1 MLFKK
6 KEYTQECDPK
16 YRRARIWSNKE
27 LKKIAPKFSGDVIN
41 VSGWVDEDKE
51 GKIYREYFVNANTYT
66 ISNLGGGAQK
76 GKKLSIDDSIDID
89 LNKPIN
95 TQLHQ
100 KFDVVFTHTVLEHVF
115 NIFTA
120 IENLCMLSRD
130 VIITVVP
137 FIQLVHVVDDDK
149 LGSFLDYWRFTPY
162 CLDALF
168 KQHGFSTI
176 YISGTNLKSTSLYYI
191 HICSKNPHKWKEVF
205 PDEINFEKLP
215 KGDML
220 YE

>member
-76 GKKLSIDDSIDID
+76 GKKLSIDD
-89 LNKPIN
+89 
-95 TQLHQ
+95 
-100 KFDVVFTHTVLEHVF
+100 
-115 NIFTA
+115 
-120 IENLCMLSRD
+120 LCM
-130 VIITVVP
+130 ICG
-137 FIQLVHVVDDDK
+137 FISV
-149 LGSFLDYWRFTPY
+149 
-162 CLDALF
+162 
-168 KQHGFSTI
+168 
-176 YISGTNLKSTSLYYI
+176 
-191 HICSKNPHKWKEVF
+191 
-205 PDEINFEKLP
+205 
-215 KGDML
+215 
-220 YE
+220 